1 MCGASGVAA
10 LNVGG
15 RTIHSLFSLS
25 LDLDWQI
32 KEGTILWWMIRNADM
47 IIVDE
52 FSLLSNKLLHT
63 LNDILHKVRR
73 DKRNPFGGITM
84 LLVGDQLQLP
94 AVDLD
99 IFDSALFR
107 NHFVPFVLTEVMR
120 QDDGQFIDLLNR
132 VRIGEETDD
141 DHLTL
146 QQRIA
151 PNNDVS
157 LQDLEDAPMLVGRRN
172 AMHRWNEHFMAQ
184 LGSNIVTFNATY
196 VDMGGAPTNQAM
208 CDYINSR
215 NRRVLPQQVF
225 VAAGMRARLIR
236 NVSIQNRLVNSTMV
250 VIKRWS
256 NDVIVLCPIGR
267 TREYPICRFQQIIP
281 VYGPSVQRVGCTITV
296 EQYKVRNPALV
307 PLFVLTAKQKL
318 KWSHLIHS
326 EKWYRFYGQAPYAPA
341 YQTSHPF
348 FCFASHN
355 QKKLK
360 QAEVMEN
367 RERTKQHHNF
377 VTLPRANETPILRLS
392 CCHPSGSNS
401 LFETDGERGRERE
414 RQREQP

>member
-1 MCGASGVAA
+1 
-10 LNVGG
+10 
-15 RTIHSLFSLS
+15 
-25 LDLDWQI
+25 
-32 KEGTILWWMIRNADM
+32 MIRNADM

-73 DKRNPFGGITM
+73 DKRNSFGGITM
-84 LLVGDQLQLP
+84 LLVADPLQLP
-94 AVDLD
+94 AVDRD

-107 NHFVPFVLTEVMR
+107 NHFVPFVLTMVMR
-120 QDDGQFIDLLNR
+120 QDDAQFIDLLNR

-146 QQRIA
+146 QQRIT
-151 PNNDVS
+151 PDNDVS

-256 NDVIVLCPIGR
+256 NDVIVVCPIGR

-281 VYGPSVQRVGCTITV
+281 VYGPSVQVKILQFPMLAGYACTVHGSQGCSYRIVWIDMATFFAAV
-296 EQYKVRNPALV
+296 HAYVALSRARSV
-307 PLFVLTAKQKL
+307 QGLYILNYRREAFLVVCGDKCFGTQAR
-318 KWSHLIHS
+318 SAHS
-326 EKWYRFYGQAPYAPA
+326 
-341 YQTSHPF
+341 S
-348 FCFASHN
+348 
-355 QKKLK
+355 
-360 QAEVMEN
+360 
-367 RERTKQHHNF
+367 
-377 VTLPRANETPILRLS
+377 LPT
-392 CCHPSGSNS
+392 
-401 LFETDGERGRERE
+401 
-414 RQREQP
+414 